1 MGRIWVPLKQPPHPS
16 GISGLS
22 TDGEKVL
29 RALTQRH
36 REKIST
42 QTSANTKPGMWQIGV
57 ECGGAVVRAPALE
70 SQGCEFDSHWV
81 STLATLGKLLT

>member
-57 ECGGAVVRAPALE
+57 FGSWSVVAQWLGHRPWNLRV
-70 SQGCEFDSHWV
+70 V
-81 STLATLGKLLT
+81 SSILTGSPH